1 MNATEF
7 HNIVNSYASG
17 TIKRG
22 RQHVATFHKCDSIT
36 KEAMKHLETHDHI
49 KVVSIQSQY
58 APELKRFA
66 VVCLTQAERKRAK
79 QWGVPTKEHVAK
91 IVASVPH
98 I

>member
-22 RQHVATFHKCDSIT
+22 RQHVATYHKCDSIT
-36 KEAMKHLETHDHI
+36 VEQRERLEAHDHI
-49 KVVSIQSQY
+49 KVVGIQSQY
-58 APELKRFA
+58 APELKRVA
-66 VVCLTQAERKRAK
+66 IVCLTQAERKRAK
-79 QWGVPTKEHVAK
+79 QWNVPTKEHMAK
-91 IVASVPH
+91 IVANVPH